1 MGRSIRR
8 DVLIVGAGHSG
19 AALAACLRSKGF
31 AGSIL
36 LAGDEPHLP
45 YERPPLSKDAL
56 LSGDTCAPTPL
67 RPDGFWK
74 RERIELATGCT
85 VEAIEPDT
93 RTARLSDGR
102 SVRFDWCVLATGGRA
117 RALDCPGAGLAGIH
131 RLRNLDDTR
140 KLRTA
145 LAGAERLVVIGA
157 GYIGLEVAASARQ
170 LGKQVDVIETQSR
183 VLSRVTSRI
192 VSAFIEAQH
201 RAHGVR
207 LHLGH
212 GVAAIEGSDIAGS
225 DRASAVVLDDG
236 TRLEAD
242 LVLAGIGIDA
252 ETGLA
257 EAAGI
262 ACHGGV
268 LVDSAFR
275 SSAPGVLAIGDCA
288 RHPNDF
294 AGGLWRLES
303 VQHAQDSA
311 GIAADTILGR
321 AASYHDVPA
330 FWSEQYDLRLQSAGI
345 ARDADDLV
353 VRGDTSAGPFSVV
366 YLREGRIIAIDAI
379 NAPREFIA
387 ARRLIAER
395 ASLDRQRLADADI
408 PLRAFA

>member
-1 MGRSIRR
+1 MGRSINRAISR

-45 YERPPLSKDAL
+45 YERPPLSKAAL
-56 LSGDTCAPTPL
+56 TGPADYAPAPL
-67 RPDGFWK
+67 RPAGFWE
-74 RERIELATGCT
+74 RERIELASGCS
-85 VEAIEPDT
+85 VQAISPDA

-102 SVRFDWCVLATGGRA
+102 SLRFGWCVLATGGRA
-117 RALDCPGAGLAGIH
+117 RKLDCPGAELPGIH
-131 RLRNLDDTR
+131 SLRNLDDTR
-140 KLRTA
+140 RLRAA
-145 LAGAERLVVIGA
+145 LGAAQRLVVIGG
-157 GYIGLEVAASARQ
+157 GYIGLEVAASARA
-170 LGKQVDVIETQSR
+170 LGKQVDVVESQSR

-192 VSAFIEAQH
+192 VSTYIEDLH
-201 RAHGVR
+201 RAQGVR
-207 LHLGH
+207 FHLGR
-212 GVAAIEGSDIAGS
+212 GVSAITGT
-225 DRASAVVLDDG
+225 DRAEAVALDNG

-242 LVLAGIGIDA
+242 LVLVGIGLEA
-252 ETGLA
+252 ETALA

-288 RHPNDF
+288 RHPNPF

-311 GIAADTILGR
+311 GIAADTIIGQ
-321 AASYHDVPA
+321 ASSYHDVPA
-330 FWSEQYDLRLQSAGI
+330 FWSEQYDVRLQSAGI

-353 VRGDTSAGPFSVV
+353 VRGDTRAGPFSVV
-366 YLREGRIIAIDAI
+366 YLRDGRIIAIDAV

-395 ASLDRQRLADADI
+395 ASLDRNRLADSGL
-408 PLRAFA
+408 PLRAMA

>member
-1 MGRSIRR
+1 MGRAIRR

-36 LAGDEPHLP
+36 LVGDEPHLP

-56 LSGDTCAPTPL
+56 LSDDTYTPTPL

-85 VEAIEPDT
+85 VEAIDPEA

-102 SVRFDWCVLATGGRA
+102 TVRFDWCVLATGGRA
-117 RALDCPGAGLAGIH
+117 RALDCPGAELAGIH
-131 RLRNLDDTR
+131 CLRNLDDTR
-140 KLRTA
+140 RLRDA
-145 LAGAERLVVIGA
+145 LAQAERLVVIGA
-157 GYIGLEVAASARQ
+157 GYIGLEVAASARK

-192 VSAFIEAQH
+192 VSGFIEAQH
-201 RAHGVR
+201 CARGVR
-207 LHLGH
+207 LHLGRA
-212 GVAAIEGSDIAGS
+212 VAAIEGS

-236 TRLEAD
+236 TRLKAD

-321 AASYHDVPA
+321 ASSYHDVPA

-353 VRGDTSAGPFSVV
+353 VRGDTDTGPFSVV

-387 ARRLIAER
+387 ARRLIAEC
-395 ASLDRQRLADADI
+395 ASLDRQRLADARI

>member
-1 MGRSIRR
+1 MGRAIRR

-19 AALAACLRSKGF
+19 AALAACLRGKGY

-56 LSGDTCAPTPL
+56 LAGDGYEPTPL
-67 RPDGFWK
+67 RPQGFWK
-74 RERIELATGCT
+74 RERIELASGCT
-85 VEAIEPDT
+85 VEAIEPEA
-93 RTARLSDGR
+93 RMARLSDGR

-117 RALDCPGAGLAGIH
+117 RALDCPGTGLAGIH

-140 KLRTA
+140 RLHA
-145 LAGAERLVVIGA
+145 AMVQAERLVVIGA
-157 GYIGLEVAASARQ
+157 GYIGLEVAASARK
-170 LGKQVDVIETQSR
+170 LGKQVAVIETQSR

-192 VSAFIEAQH
+192 VSGFIEAQH
-201 RAHGVR
+201 RAQGVR
-207 LHLGH
+207 IHLERT
-212 GVAAIEGSDIAGS
+212 VAAIEGSE
-225 DRASAVVLDDG
+225 RARAVLLDDG

-242 LVLAGIGIDA
+242 LVLVGIGIDA
-252 ETGLA
+252 ETRLA

-321 AASYHDVPA
+321 ASSYHDVPA
-330 FWSEQYDLRLQSAGI
+330 FWSEQYAFRLQSAGI

-353 VRGDTSAGPFSVV
+353 VRGDTSQGPFSVV

-395 ASLDRQRLADADI
+395 ASLDRQRLADAGI